1 MTDYLSDPKFAE
13 VVKHFGLACCAS
25 RTHSDIAEKAFDA
38 YGDHGSLIS
47 GCVRDHFPEDVK
59 NVLRGLARL
68 CTTESDKARNARP
81 ARVRHDTIY
90 HIGRLVATRDGSG
103 FYGVQ
108 PYRKG

>member
-38 YGDHGSLIS
+38 YG
-47 GCVRDHFPEDVK
+47 
-59 NVLRGLARL
+59 
-68 CTTESDKARNARP
+68 
-81 ARVRHDTIY
+81 
-90 HIGRLVATRDGSG
+90 
-103 FYGVQ
+103 VQ